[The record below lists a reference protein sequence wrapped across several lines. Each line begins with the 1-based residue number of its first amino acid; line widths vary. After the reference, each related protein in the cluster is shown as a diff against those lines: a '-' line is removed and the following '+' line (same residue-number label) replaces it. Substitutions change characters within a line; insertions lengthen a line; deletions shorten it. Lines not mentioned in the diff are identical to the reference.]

1 MSATQICSRCIMDTS
16 DPDITF
22 DAEGI
27 CHYCRAYDAAMTLEA
42 VSPEERE
49 RRLRSRVE
57 AIREHG
63 KGKPY
68 DAVIGVSGGVD
79 STYVALLCK
88 RYGLRCVAVHLDN
101 GWNSE
106 TAVNNIEQAVK
117 RLGFDFHTEVL
128 DWEEFRDLQ
137 LAFLKASTP
146 DSEIPSDHAITA
158 TVVKMAWKLGVQ
170 HVVFGVNRVNELVL
184 PPAWSQGHH
193 DWRYIH
199 GLHKRFG
206 TRPLKT
212 FPHFNPIEQVR
223 YRIWARTYNF
233 NILDF
238 VDYHRERAIKELET
252 ELGWRNYGGKHYESV
267 YTRFFQGHILPKK
280 FGFDK
285 RRAHLSN
292 MICAG
297 HVTRA
302 EALAEIARPP
312 YADAALEQQDRA
324 FVIKK
329 LGLTE
334 REFEEIMSAAPR
346 RYEDYPNTYKSR
358 PYLTLRRAFRSL
370 RNVAARVAPT

>member
-1 MSATQICSRCIMDTS
+1 MDTS

-22 DAEGI
+22 DEAGI
-27 CHYCRAYDAAMTLEA
+27 CHYCKAYDAAMSREVTAPAEKERLL
-42 VSPEERE
+42 RE
-49 RRLRSRVE
+49 RVA
-57 AIREHG
+57 AIKAHG
-63 KGKPY
+63 EGKPY

-88 RYGLRCVAVHLDN
+88 RQGLRCLAVHLDN

-106 TAVNNIEQAVK
+106 TAVNNIEQCVT

-158 TVVKMAWKLGVQ
+158 TVVKTAWKLGVQ

-206 TRPLKT
+206 SRPLKT
-212 FPHFNPIEQVR
+212 FPHFNPVEQVR
-223 YRIWARTYNF
+223 YRWWARTYLF

-238 VDYHRERAIKELET
+238 VDYHRERAIAELES

-267 YTRFFQGHILPKK
+267 YTRFFQGHILPRK

-297 HVTRA
+297 HLTRVQ
-302 EALAEIARPP
+302 ALEEIARPP
-312 YADAALEQQDRA
+312 YADAALEEQDRL

-334 REFEEIMSAAPR
+334 PEFNDIMKAAPR
-346 RYEDYPNTYKSR
+346 RYEDYPNTYKSK
-358 PYLTLRRAFRSL
+358 PYLTLRKAYRRL
-370 RNVAARVAPT
+370 RTMAARVVPT